1 MEMIDDDDDKALVFI
16 RVLPSDALC
25 LMFIYMY
32 MFQFLISSQL
42 YFPSALI
49 RFPKSETAKLSIFS
63 SLPNPICCPPQV
75 ILDRQ
80 LRNWCHLFLL
90 LGGDD
95 HGDGECDVECADHG
109 DYNDYASD
117 DDNNEI
123 HKWI

>member
-1 MEMIDDDDDKALVFI
+1 M
-16 RVLPSDALC
+16 
-25 LMFIYMY
+25 
-32 MFQFLISSQL
+32 
-42 YFPSALI
+42 
-49 RFPKSETAKLSIFS
+49 
-63 SLPNPICCPPQV
+63 

-109 DYNDYASD
+109 DYNDHASD
-117 DDNNEI
+117 DDDNDEI